1 MKNDF
6 ADVWFF
12 NQQWTPHRFQKE
24 TWKAI
29 AEHRS
34 GVLNAPTGYGK
45 TFAIW
50 FGILQHFYNQKKREK
65 KKSLHAL
72 WITPLRALSKEILL
86 ATQKVS
92 YDLELDYTIEL
103 RTGDTTAKDRQKQR
117 KSPPDALITTPES
130 VHLLIATKGY
140 EDFFKGL
147 EFIVIDEWHE
157 LMGSK
162 RGVMM
167 ELAISRLKT
176 FCPQLKIW
184 GISATIGN
192 LEEAKDILIRND
204 KQGVMVRASIR
215 KNIEMHTVYP
225 NNLEKFPLSGHL
237 GVHLIQ
243 KAISLIYANQTTLL
257 FTNTR
262 SQAEIWYHRLLEA
275 DPDLAGQIALHH
287 GSLSEEVRLWVE
299 EMLHQGVLKAVV
311 CTSTLDL
318 GVDFRSVDC
327 VVQIGSPKGIARFL
341 QRAGR
346 SGHRPGETSKIYFLP
361 THSLEIMEGSSLR
374 YAVKNNLVES
384 RLPYIRSFDL
394 LIQFMMTLAVG
405 DGFYPDDLFN
415 EVKKTHAYESIS
427 RNEFD
432 ECLLLILQGGN
443 SLYAYDEFHK
453 AEIKE
458 GKYIVTSRRIA
469 MQHRLS
475 IGAITSDMTLRVKV
489 KNGKYI
495 GNIEERFIS
504 RLDPGDAFWF
514 GGRSLEV
521 VSITSNLVT
530 VKDSKKSSGKIPSWQ
545 GGRFPISS
553 DYGFALRH
561 MFTELHKKN
570 IPVPYEELR
579 FLKPLFDKQAERSHL
594 PRENELLVE
603 YCKTRYGHHL
613 FVYPFEG
620 KLVHDGMASII
631 AYRISQYQKVSFSI
645 ASNDYGFEL
654 LAKEDFVESVSD
666 IKALFSSEELM
677 THIRF
682 GVNIKEMA
690 KRIFRDIAQV
700 SGLIFTGYPGKTMR
714 SKHLQA
720 NSSLFFNVFED
731 NEPDHL
737 LYRQAYDEVY
747 DFQLEIER
755 MFRTFGRIEK
765 QKIIFKKLEK
775 LSPFSF
781 PILSESFRAKYSN
794 EEWQDRLDKLKKD
807 WDTI

>member
-12 NQQWTPHRFQKE
+12 NQQWTPHPFQKE
-24 TWKAI
+24 TWSAI
-29 AEHRS
+29 AQNRS

-45 TFAIW
+45 TFAVW
-50 FGILQHFYNQKKREK
+50 FGIIQHYYNQKKENGK
-65 KKSLHAL
+65 KKTLHAL

-103 RTGDTTAKDRQKQR
+103 RTGDTTTKDRQKQR

-130 VHLLIATKGY
+130 VHLLLATKGY
-140 EDFFKGL
+140 ENYFKDL
-147 EFIVIDEWHE
+147 EFIVVDEWHE

-167 ELAISRLKT
+167 ELALSRLKT
-176 FCPQLKIW
+176 ICPNLKIW

-192 LEEAKDILIRND
+192 LEEAKNILIRNE
-204 KQGVMVRASIR
+204 KQAVMVRAVIQ
-215 KNIEMHTVYP
+215 KNIEMHTIYP
-225 NNLEKFPLSGHL
+225 DNLEKFPLSGHL

-243 KAISLIYANQTTLL
+243 KTIPLIYENRTTLL

-262 SQAEIWYHRLLEA
+262 SQAEIWYHRLLDA

-384 RLPYIRSFDL
+384 RLPYIRSFDM
-394 LIQFMMTLAVG
+394 LIQFMMTLAIG
-405 DGFYPDDLFN
+405 EGFYPDNLYN

-427 RNEFD
+427 REEFD
-432 ECLLLILQGGN
+432 ECLLLITQGGN

-453 AEIKE
+453 VDIKE
-458 GKYIVTSRRIA
+458 SKYVVTSRRIA

-514 GGRSLEV
+514 AGRSLEV
-521 VSITSNLVT
+521 VSITSNVVT
-530 VKDSKKSSGKIPSWQ
+530 VKESTKKSGKIPSWQ

-561 MFTELHKKN
+561 MFAELHKKN
-570 IPVPYEELR
+570 IPKTYEELR

-594 PRENELLVE
+594 PNENELLVE

-620 KLVHDGMASII
+620 KLVHDGMASIL
-631 AYRISQYQKVSFSI
+631 AYRIGQYQKISFSI

-654 LAKEDFVESVSD
+654 LAKEDFLENIADLHS
-666 IKALFSSEELM
+666 LFSSKELM

-755 MFRTFGRIEK
+755 MQRTFARIET
-765 QKIIFKKLEK
+765 QEIIIKKLEK

-807 WDTI
+807 WD